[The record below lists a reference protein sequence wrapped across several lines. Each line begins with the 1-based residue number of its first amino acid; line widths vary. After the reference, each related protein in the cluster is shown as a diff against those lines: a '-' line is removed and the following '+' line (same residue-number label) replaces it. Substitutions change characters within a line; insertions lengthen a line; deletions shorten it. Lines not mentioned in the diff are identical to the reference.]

1 MSRVTTSVIYAS
13 AGLLAL
19 SWSVGGTPR
28 PVLAATFRLTDST
41 AARRS
46 VLADSASTVE
56 FMVDGLR
63 VVLRRNPANDVVAAN
78 VYFLGGTQQVTPAT
92 AGIEPFLLAA
102 SDRGTRHYPRALLR
116 RRLAELGS
124 TIVVEPTKDWTLFGL
139 RAIRSAFDSTW
150 MVLADRIMT
159 PTLDSAQVEL
169 VRTQLLGSLREQRS
183 QPDEELTYLA
193 NSLLYGNHHPYALS
207 SEGTAASVARI
218 AVATLRGYHD
228 HQFVK
233 SRMLLVVVGNVDREH
248 VERLIAATLAR
259 LPAGNYA
266 WKAPAVVEATTRAL
280 AVEQRPLPTNYILG
294 YYPGPPA
301 TSPDYPALRIAS
313 AVLSGRFFTEIRSK
327 RNLSYAVDA
336 PFIEQAIATGGVY
349 VTTVSPDVTL
359 ELMCD
364 EIDRLQVE
372 TIDRQALQRLVQQ
385 FITDYFLK
393 NETNGDQ
400 ANFLA
405 RAAVYGGD
413 YRVANRFIEGLRRVT
428 PEDVRTV
435 ANRYMHD
442 YRFAYVGDT
451 AKVPRA
457 VMRRF

>member
-1 MSRVTTSVIYAS
+1 MNRVTTIAIYAS
-13 AGLLAL
+13 ASLLAL
-19 SWSVGGTPR
+19 SMSTGGTSR
-28 PVLAATFRLTDST
+28 PALAATFRLTDAT
-41 AARRS
+41 AARRG

-78 VYFLGGTQQVTPAT
+78 VYFLGGTQQVTPET

-124 TIVVEPTKDWTLFGL
+124 TIVVEPTNDWTLFGL

-150 MVLADRIMT
+150 MVWADRIMA

-193 NSLLYGNHHPYALS
+193 DSLLYVNHHPYALS
-207 SEGTAASVARI
+207 PEGTTASVAHI
-218 AVATLRGYHD
+218 SVAALCSYHD
-228 HQFVK
+228 RQFTK
-233 SRMLLVVVGNVDREH
+233 SRMLLVIVGNLDREH
-248 VERLIAATLAR
+248 VRRLVATTLAR

-266 WKAPAVVEATTRAL
+266 WKAPAAVETTTRAL

-313 AVLSGRFFTEIRSK
+313 AVLSGRLFSEIRSK

-349 VTTVSPDVTL
+349 VTTVSPDAAL
-359 ELMCD
+359 EVMDD
-364 EIDRLQVE
+364 EIERLETE
-372 TIDRQALQRLVQQ
+372 TIDRQGLGRLVQQ

-393 NETNGDQ
+393 NETNSDQ

-405 RAAVYGGD
+405 RAAVYDGD
-413 YRVANRFIEGLRRVT
+413 YRAADRFVEGLRRVT

-442 YRFAYVGDT
+442 FRFAYVGDT